1 VFSRF
6 GFRQYQYKNMPSTS
20 LRQLYEQSQ
29 LLISPNDRGDMPFIT
44 RSLDQMQQQIKSM
57 SDKIKPTQELH
68 AKA

>member
-1 VFSRF
+1 
-6 GFRQYQYKNMPSTS
+6 MPSNS

-29 LLISPNDRGDMPFIT
+29 LLISPNDRGEMPVIT
-44 RSLDQMQQQIKSM
+44 RSLDQIEQQIKAM